1 MEWAWS
7 GTFELLRKLF
17 DSFGL
22 DRRRSVSATFSWSV
36 KQARLTL
43 AIKRGVVS
51 GVLRKTSLFS
61 YSKLDTNEGT
71 SLYSGFCQFKGPDAR
86 RIAVMLNRWA
96 GSTVFRMQEVAMVR
110 NVLAAVLSWVSSLS
124 TRGTCA
130 ASCFPHQGMTLCSA
144 LGERFPRE
152 SGVFITLREH

>member
-1 MEWAWS
+1 MLGPQVFLVGSLVRCWVEWAWS

-36 KQARLTL
+36 KQARLTRT
-43 AIKRGVVS
+43 IKRGVVS

-71 SLYSGFCQFKGPDAR
+71 SLYSDFCQVEGPDAR
-86 RIAVMLNRWA
+86 RIAVMLNR
-96 GSTVFRMQEVAMVR
+96 
-110 NVLAAVLSWVSSLS
+110 
-124 TRGTCA
+124 
-130 ASCFPHQGMTLCSA
+130 
-144 LGERFPRE
+144 
-152 SGVFITLREH
+152 